1 MTLERAFTELR
12 PAMFALAY
20 RITGNRADAE
30 EIVQDAFVRM
40 HDAQQPDAVRSLKAY
55 LTTITARLSFN
66 RLRDQRARRE
76 TYVGEWL
83 PEPLLT
89 EGEPGVRAEDVSF
102 ALVTVLERL
111 SALERVVFVLRS
123 AFDFTF
129 KEIVSVV
136 GRDAVA
142 CRKIYSRARARVLEE
157 RPRFA
162 VDRER
167 HRAVLRS
174 FTEAARGG
182 DQARL
187 VSFLADDVV
196 LHGDG
201 GGKAIATKKPV
212 VGSKAVAQF
221 IVAVTRT
228 VPAEVVLEEAELN
241 GAPGVVLRADG
252 HAVLAILIDTDGER
266 IHSVYAVANPD
277 KLDALARRAPAQVA
291 ISKGET

>member
-1 MTLERAFTELR
+1 MTLDHAFTELR

-40 HDAQQPDAVRSLKAY
+40 HGAEPADAVRSLKAY
-55 LTTITARLSFN
+55 LTTVTARLSFN

-89 EGEPGVRAEDVSF
+89 EGEPVRAEDVSF

-111 SALERVVFVLRS
+111 SPLERVVFVLRS
-123 AFDFTF
+123 AFDFNF
-129 KEIVSVV
+129 KEIGPVV
-136 GRDAVA
+136 GRDAVT

-167 HRAVLRS
+167 HRALLRS
-174 FTEAARGG
+174 FTQAARGG

-187 VSFLADDVV
+187 VTLLADDVV

-201 GGKAIATKKPV
+201 GGKAVATKKPV
-212 VGSKAVAQF
+212 VGNKAVAQF

-228 VPAEVVLEEAELN
+228 VPAGVILEENDLN
-241 GAPGVVLRADG
+241 GAPGLVLRADG
-252 HAVLAILIDTDGER
+252 RAVLAILIDTDGER
-266 IHSVYAVANPD
+266 IHTVFAIANPD
-277 KLDALARRAPAQVA
+277 KLEALARPAVAPA
-291 ISKGET
+291 